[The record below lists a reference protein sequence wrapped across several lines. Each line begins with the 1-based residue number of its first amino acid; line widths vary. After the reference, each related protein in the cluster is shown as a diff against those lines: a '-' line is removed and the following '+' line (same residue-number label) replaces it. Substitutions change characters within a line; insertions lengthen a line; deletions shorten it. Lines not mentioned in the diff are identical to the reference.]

1 MKRLIA
7 LGVVLT
13 LASPLSGGAQGVNQP
28 QSATTTSGGFRLK
41 DCIDYGLKN
50 FGTVRIAQ
58 YQVQTADE
66 QAREALSQ
74 YLPQVSATGTTTDN
88 LKLQQSVIPAG
99 VFGPEPRVFII
110 GQKYQTNLTGQVTQ
124 PIYDRSLLIGL
135 KANKPNQQLAA
146 LNTRQ
151 TQEDVIYNIAS
162 NYYQVFVADQQIA
175 LLRDNL
181 QRTQQVLN
189 ILKLQ
194 RDNGVIQ
201 PVDYTRTE
209 VSYNSTQSQLTL
221 AENDRNLAL
230 NRLKYQMGMPQDQN
244 LVISDPTLLTQTPT
258 LDNEPFDPRR
268 LVSFQ
273 QSETNIMLQQLQL
286 QRIKAGYLPTL
297 SLTGNYGTVN
307 LGAQTIDNLFTNFVG
322 FGSVGLR
329 LNIPIFDGFRRDSQL
344 KQQRLTVLTQQERQK
359 LNTAS
364 YQLQFNSAQ
373 SQIQRAQTS
382 LQNDD
387 RNVKL
392 AQEVY
397 NITTLQYRQGTKLLT
412 DLINADNSY
421 REARTNYINSLI
433 NLYQAR
439 LDLEQSQGKLLTFYN
454 QL

>member
-1 MKRLIA
+1 MKRLIVFS
-7 LGVVLT
+7 LFWL
-13 LASPLSGGAQGVNQP
+13 LAIPLHGQAQTQQTAP
-28 QSATTTSGGFRLK
+28 APAAFRLK

-50 FGTVRIAQ
+50 FGTIRIAQ
-58 YQVQTADE
+58 YQQQTADQQSR
-66 QAREALSQ
+66 QALGL
-74 YLPQVSATGTTTDN
+74 YLPQVSATGTSTDN

-110 GQKYQTNLTGQVTQ
+110 GQKYQTNLTAQASQTLF
-124 PIYDRSLLIGL
+124 DKSLLLGI

-146 LNTRQ
+146 LNNRQ

-162 NYYQVFVADQQIA
+162 NYYQVFVAQQQIG

-181 QRTQQVLN
+181 ERTQQVLN

-201 PVDYTRTE
+201 PVDFTRTE

-221 AENDRNLAL
+221 AENDLNLAM
-230 NRLKYQMGMPQDQN
+230 NRLKYQMGMSQEQN
-244 LVISDPTLLTQTPT
+244 LVLSDSTLLTQLPT
-258 LDNEPFDPRR
+258 LEPAQFDASK

-273 QSETNIMLQQLQL
+273 QAETNLTLQGLQL
-286 QRIKAGYLPTL
+286 QRIKAGYLPTV
-297 SLTGNYGTVN
+297 SLTANYGTVN
-307 LGAQTIDNLFTNFVG
+307 LGAQTIDRLFSNFVG

-329 LNIPIFDGFRRDSQL
+329 VSIPIFDGFQRDAQV
-344 KQQRLTVLTQQERQK
+344 KQQRLTLLTQEEQQR
-359 LNTAS
+359 LNVSA
-364 YQLQFNSAQ
+364 YRLQFNNAQ
-373 SQIQRAQTS
+373 SQIQRAQIS
-382 LQNDD
+382 VQNDD

-439 LDLEQSQGKLLTFYN
+439 LDLEQSQGKLLSFYN
-454 QL
+454 EL